1 MLTSKCAFLFLLPFI
16 YPSTI
21 LDQVNVLVDRAYAT
35 HHIYTQEDLDIAMA
49 MGKSGLDSSQYE
61 CFKINKLAL

>member
-49 MGKSGLDSSQYE
+49 ME
-61 CFKINKLAL
+61 NLAWIPYSMNASK

>member
-1 MLTSKCAFLFLLPFI
+1 MLTSKCAFLFLLLFI

-49 MGKSGLDSSQYE
+49 ME
-61 CFKINKLAL
+61 NLAWIPYSMNASK